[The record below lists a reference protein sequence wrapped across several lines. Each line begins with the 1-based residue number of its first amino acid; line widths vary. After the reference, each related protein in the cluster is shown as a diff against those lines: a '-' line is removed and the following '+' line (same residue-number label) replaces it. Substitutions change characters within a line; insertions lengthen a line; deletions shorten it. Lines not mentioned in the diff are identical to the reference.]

1 MLGGGAKRRCGPR
14 ARPRGWRPALIS
26 GLAAATALAITG
38 AGAGA
43 GTALAASSAVAPH
56 AEQAQATPAMPQI
69 VPKPVS
75 MTVGSGQF
83 TVTAGT
89 RIAVVAGSAAAQP
102 VAQDLASYLRP
113 APGYRLPVA
122 PGPSGPRPI
131 TLAPRP
137 HGPRSATPDGE
148 GSPLHP
154 TSPRG

>member
-102 VAQDLASYLRP
+102 VAQDLASYLPPATRYPPPVLP
-113 APGYRLPVA
+113 APTLPSAITRAVSRQGSVSGC
-122 PGPSGPRPI
+122 PGDKG
-131 TLAPRP
+131 
-137 HGPRSATPDGE
+137 
-148 GSPLHP
+148 
-154 TSPRG
+154 